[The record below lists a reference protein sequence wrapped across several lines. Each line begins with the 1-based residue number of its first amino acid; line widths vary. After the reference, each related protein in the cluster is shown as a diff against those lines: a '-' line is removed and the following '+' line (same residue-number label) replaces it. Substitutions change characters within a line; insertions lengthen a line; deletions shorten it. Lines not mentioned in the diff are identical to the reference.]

1 MNSTEKML
9 MTRWPGCFT
18 AGWIGLR
25 EDAELAPEPT
35 PEQLALRERNRV
47 NQQAHRAKPAKLG
60 RPRLPGEELLANFHA
75 NRERQ
80 RLARQERNRHSRI
93 ANGLP
98 RVETKQPQTW
108 NTAKL
113 HEEVATEFRAREQG
127 EAV

>member
-60 RPRLPGEELLANFHA
+60 RPASPTPLAAYNA
-75 NRERQ
+75 SRER
-80 RLARQERNRHSRI
+80 RKAKP
-93 ANGLP
+93 ALP

-127 EAV
+127 EVV